1 MSVTTRYTE
10 RQWTNE
16 TGIPQ
21 RETTTETAALNS
33 VELKEDAKG
42 SVRVESYKVYAN
54 DPREAERL
62 ALEGMLRLRSQIAE
76 AAGDRMDQQLEA
88 SVKGMAKERR
98 A

>member
-1 MSVTTRYTE
+1 MSLTKITE
-10 RQWTNE
+10 RRWTDENGVPLNE
-16 TGIPQ
+16 I
-21 RETTTETAALNS
+21 TTETAALNS

-76 AAGDRMDQQLEA
+76 AAGDRMNLQLEA
-88 SVKGMAKERR
+88 SVKGVKR
-98 A
+98 